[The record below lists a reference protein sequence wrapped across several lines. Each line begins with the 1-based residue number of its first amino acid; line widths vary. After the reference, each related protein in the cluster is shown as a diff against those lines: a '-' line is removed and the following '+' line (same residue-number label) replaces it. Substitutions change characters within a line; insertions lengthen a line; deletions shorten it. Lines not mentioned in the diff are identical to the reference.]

1 MLETCFGTKTALFLS
16 KVKAAMFL
24 LTVALIM
31 QVRHSFPSALEQS
44 TSRALFLIPAIANT
58 ASVQY
63 TYDKGN
69 LSSVQ
74 RTNNG
79 KSQTYDF
86 THDDFGNMLT
96 AKVGSRTLTTN
107 VYNNSFDQLV
117 QQTYGNGAVVSYTMI
132 SWGGRKRLPTMMA
145 GSITEPLSVTSQNA
159 ITGKNA
165 NKKASATNRNIN
177 LRNERYR
184 IWVQRKQGMLLGI
197 L

>member
-1 MLETCFGTKTALFLS
+1 M
-16 KVKAAMFL
+16 
-24 LTVALIM
+24 
-31 QVRHSFPSALEQS
+31 
-44 TSRALFLIPAIANT
+44 
-58 ASVQY
+58 QY

-117 QQTYGNGAVVSYTMI
+117 QQAYGNGAVVSYTYDKL
-132 SWGGRKRLPTMMA
+132 GRTKTATYDDGRVHNGTVIRH
-145 GSITEPLSVTSQNA
+145 ITERDNW
-159 ITGKNA
+159 
-165 NKKASATNRNIN
+165 KKC
-177 LRNERYR
+177 
-184 IWVQRKQGMLLGI
+184 KQKS
-197 L
+197 

>member
-1 MLETCFGTKTALFLS
+1 MRTISPTKCPGF
-16 KVKAAMFL
+16 
-24 LTVALIM
+24 
-31 QVRHSFPSALEQS
+31 
-44 TSRALFLIPAIANT
+44 SRALFLVVVIANT

-107 VYNNSFDQLV
+107 VYGLDSYIGTVYCVVEVTQSGLLAAFHSVGVSNMRDALP
-117 QQTYGNGAVVSYTMI
+117 TGAIKYDGNGVPASQYMDLFGGYDI
-132 SWGGRKRLPTMMA
+132 SEVW
-145 GSITEPLSVTSQNA
+145 
-159 ITGKNA
+159 
-165 NKKASATNRNIN
+165 
-177 LRNERYR
+177 
-184 IWVQRKQGMLLGI
+184 
-197 L
+197 

>member
-1 MLETCFGTKTALFLS
+1 M
-16 KVKAAMFL
+16 
-24 LTVALIM
+24 
-31 QVRHSFPSALEQS
+31 
-44 TSRALFLIPAIANT
+44 
-58 ASVQY
+58 QY

-117 QQTYGNGAVVSYTMI
+117 QQTYGNGAVVSYTYDKL
-132 SWGGRKRLPTMMA
+132 GRTKTVTYAVCGPARLWVAPLTA
-145 GSITEPLSVTSQNA
+145 IITPA
-159 ITGKNA
+159 
-165 NKKASATNRNIN
+165 AS
-177 LRNERYR
+177 
-184 IWVQRKQGMLLGI
+184 
-197 L
+197 